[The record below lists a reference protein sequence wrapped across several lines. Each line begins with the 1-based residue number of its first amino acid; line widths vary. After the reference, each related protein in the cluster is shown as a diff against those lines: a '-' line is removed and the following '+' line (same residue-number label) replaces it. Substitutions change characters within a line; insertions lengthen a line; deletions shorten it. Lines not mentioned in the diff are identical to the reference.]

1 MTEQRM
7 GTPRTAFR
15 NMLIGWTR
23 IGSGWGARVGCLGG
37 SIIERASTRTRP
49 SYTIW
54 SHGEVVGDVC

>member
-7 GTPRTAFR
+7 SRPRTTSR

-37 SIIERASTRTRP
+37 SIIERASTRTRRP
-49 SYTIW
+49 RFGATVKAS
-54 SHGEVVGDVC
+54 GMF